1 MRRTIALI
9 LSVLM
14 MLGSY
19 AVIATAEAKDYSDV
33 TIRLANH
40 DIEGSTGIEVPI
52 EIAHFKA
59 VAERMGFNLVI
70 EGVAGDELRNKIKV
84 DAAANNLPD
93 VFKFWNG
100 GVMADYVEAGL
111 IQPIDDYIALSK
123 VVKEENYP
131 ESAWLN
137 TKFDGVRY
145 AIPYQQGIGC
155 FLANKELFDKCGVA
169 IPENGWTLDEF
180 LAACK
185 VFRDNGVTPTNV
197 GSMGG
202 NPSHFFYGDFVCQYE
217 DGNELTATIAE
228 HLTFDNPTFRKAAE
242 AMVVMRDA
250 GAFPDDTVAG
260 GDWTPSAVLYEEGK
274 TAMCYT
280 FGWTFSNFTQA
291 TVDKSI
297 CIPLPKLPDS
307 ERDPMHFIQG
317 TVNDNYMINKA
328 SWADEKKRDCIVA
341 LLDEFFGPI
350 ELEAAKIYARVPV
363 DKSTLA
369 QVDYSKDP
377 TMMGKVMA
385 YRQKVGVEG
394 SPMIWMSCPD
404 TKTQFDYQAYLDELW
419 SGAIDADTVMKKT
432 QASFDEYKDNM

>member
-1 MRRTIALI
+1 MRSTIALI
-9 LSVLM
+9 LTVLL
-14 MLGSY
+14 MLGSFG
-19 AVIATAEAKDYSDV
+19 AVATAEAKDYSDV

-40 DIEGSTGIEVPI
+40 DVDSSTSPEVPI
-52 EIAHFKA
+52 EVAHFKA

-145 AIPYQQGIGC
+145 GIPYQQGIGC
-155 FLANKELFDKCGVA
+155 FLANKELFDKAGVA

-185 VFRDNGVTPTNV
+185 VFRDNGITPTNV
-197 GSMGG
+197 GSKGG
-202 NPSHFFYGDFVCQYE
+202 NPSHFFYGDFVCQYA
-217 DGNELTATIAE
+217 DGNELTATIAQ

-291 TVDKSI
+291 TVDKTV
-297 CIPLPKLPDS
+297 CNPLPKLPDA

-317 TVNDNYMINKA
+317 TVNDNYMISKA
-328 SWADEKKRDCIVA
+328 AWADEKKRDCIVA
-341 LLDEFFGPI
+341 LLDEFFGAT
-350 ELEAAKIYARVPV
+350 ELEVAQVYARVPV
-363 DKSTLA
+363 DKSVLA

-377 TMMGKVMA
+377 TMMGKVMS

-404 TKTQFDYQAYLDELW
+404 TKTQFDYQAFLDELW
-419 SGAIDADTVMKKT
+419 SGAIDADTFMKKT